1 MNDYNVSRT
10 IWDYLKSVS
19 NMDKFGDIPL
29 PKTDHQQNLKAV
41 YRLIPDLWLETFTRQ
56 NQDKT
61 SVKKYG
67 KELMT
72 EFKQW
77 VQEQGYRYE
86 TNAGKLVMALLTL
99 NIICPR
105 TNKKAICES
114 KHTENGEQREY
125 DISILKTHYKVG
137 CQIIL

>member
-1 MNDYNVSRT
+1 M
-10 IWDYLKSVS
+10 
-19 NMDKFGDIPL
+19 
-29 PKTDHQQNLKAV
+29 
-41 YRLIPDLWLETFTRQ
+41 
-56 NQDKT
+56 
-61 SVKKYG
+61 KKYG

-99 NIICPR
+99 NIICPT
-105 TNKKAICES
+105 TNKKAISES

-125 DISILKTHYKVG
+125 DILILKKITRRDIK
-137 CQIIL
+137 LFFK